1 MSGKN
6 NDKFVIVDAENIQFV
21 KRGRKAH
28 VDPELVDALRGLPVG
43 KAIALVTMKQNPD
56 AVVCE
61 RQVSHRIVH
70 PYRVQVRRADRLPHP
85 VVAAGC
91 PSGRSLSG
99 PTLEGEGVPPLAF
112 FR

>member
-6 NDKFVIVDAENIQFV
+6 NDKFVIVDAQSIQFV

-56 AVVCE
+56 AP
-61 RQVSHRIVH
+61 SYANDKSRIASSIRTACKSAGLTG
-70 PYRVQVRRADRLPHP
+70 YRILWSPQ
-85 VVAAGC
+85 
-91 PSGRSLSG
+91 
-99 PTLEGEGVPPLAF
+99 GVPQVV
-112 FR
+112 R